1 MFKFWKMEKCFQK
14 TNIIFENIYIEY
26 VLQHAFENQKDDSWH
41 YKSKYLHTIFINRL
55 MVKKEEVWGG
65 HYS

>member
-26 VLQHAFENQKDDSWH
+26 VLQHAFENQKDDS
-41 YKSKYLHTIFINRL
+41 
-55 MVKKEEVWGG
+55 
-65 HYS
+65 